1 MLSSAS
7 FICSRMGCTIK
18 SRFSYMVCCSVGTP
32 MTAFTLTI
40 GSRSHDSSGF
50 QTARMVPS
58 SAAPAVAV
66 AEVAEV
72 EVVVIAVLE

>member
-1 MLSSAS
+1 
-7 FICSRMGCTIK
+7 
-18 SRFSYMVCCSVGTP
+18 MVYCSVGTP

-58 SAAPAVAV
+58 SAAAAVA
-66 AEVAEV
+66 VAEV
-72 EVVVIAVLE
+72 EVVVIAALE